1 MQKRNKKKIIGV
13 AVVACMALVLA
24 GCSGDSAG
32 EKQHETLPFLI
43 ALDSANMML
52 VTPEGLG
59 ERAKGKVISG
69 RAYRNF
75 VQMLRLADARESLLD
90 TFHTECATGVRVQ
103 LFHDTLSVAELR
115 IADKIGYVG
124 DDVGVWEP
132 ERPVVMRKINQ
143 FIRHQGVNFRPC
155 AIKDS
160 TTDALESLILENDTA
175 ISTPLHE
182 IATGANRARVSW
194 GLSLKCDKPTT
205 TELTKEEFDEFVSLL
220 HAGKESFSGA
230 CLCLPYAMIGLY
242 RDSVKVMTLY
252 AIGRNFERMEKREV
266 DFDAAGVWSSA
277 DPQSIGA
284 FFDRLKQRVEGCTDM
299 GKHVPR
305 FKAR

>member
-32 EKQHETLPFLI
+32 EKQHETLPFFSV
-43 ALDSANMML
+43 LDSANMML

-155 AIKDS
+155 AVKDS

-182 IATGANRARVSW
+182 IAKDADRARVSW
-194 GLSLKCDKPTT
+194 GMSLKCDKPTT
-205 TELTKEEFDEFVSLL
+205 TELTKDEFDEFVSLL
-220 HAGKESFSGA
+220 HAGKESFSGG
-230 CLCLPYAMIGLY
+230 CLCLPYATIGLY
-242 RDSVKVMTLY
+242 SDSVKVMTLF
-252 AIGRNFERMEKREV
+252 AIGQNFERMGKREL
-266 DFDAAGVWSSA
+266 DFHAAGVWSST

-284 FFDRLKQRVEGCTDM
+284 FFNRLKQRVEGCTDV
-299 GKHVPR
+299 GKHLPR